1 MLSIDTEL
9 NKKKSF
15 NYPIYS
21 ENKSSPNSIKIQ
33 EERNITRVSSE
44 IFNPNFSSSPPENSF
59 MRKLE
64 ERFKNIN

>member
-21 ENKSSPNSIKIQ
+21 ENKSSPIPIKMQ
-33 EERNITRVSSE
+33 QDDNLTRVSSE

>member
-1 MLSIDTEL
+1 MQQDDNL
-9 NKKKSF
+9 
-15 NYPIYS
+15 
-21 ENKSSPNSIKIQ
+21 
-33 EERNITRVSSE
+33 TRVSSE